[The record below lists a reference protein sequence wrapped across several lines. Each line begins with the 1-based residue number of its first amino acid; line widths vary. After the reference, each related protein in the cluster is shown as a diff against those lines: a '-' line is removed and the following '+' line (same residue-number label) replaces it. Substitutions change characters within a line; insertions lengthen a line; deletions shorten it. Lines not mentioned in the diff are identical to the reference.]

1 MNLYSL
7 DLHGCAILNISM
19 GAFHGLETLR
29 VLKLSANSLDTV
41 PSRQL
46 QVRAVNG
53 PSRISVPAARPLT
66 PTRALSLYTNI
77 TKQMGGLNDLTKNLY
92 CRCWSGWRS

>member
-19 GAFHGLETLR
+19 GAFHSLETLR

-53 PSRISVPAARPLT
+53 PS
-66 PTRALSLYTNI
+66 
-77 TKQMGGLNDLTKNLY
+77 
-92 CRCWSGWRS
+92 

>member
-1 MNLYSL
+1 
-7 DLHGCAILNISM
+7 M

-53 PSRISVPAARPLT
+53 PSRILVPGEN
-66 PTRALSLYTNI
+66 LY
-77 TKQMGGLNDLTKNLY
+77 MGGFKDL
-92 CRCWSGWRS
+92 C

>member
-19 GAFHGLETLR
+19 GAFHSLETLR

-53 PSRISVPAARPLT
+53 PPRIAVPGPGESPL
-66 PTRALSLYTNI
+66 
-77 TKQMGGLNDLTKNLY
+77 MGSFKYL
-92 CRCWSGWRS
+92 C